1 MNSIPNEIFNFY
13 ILQTM
18 DIKSLFNLSLTN
30 KYFYDLLKDLKME
43 RVIEEY
49 GSLKA
54 PFRYPGFYGFPD
66 YFEIEAIPLYIRHYA
81 LFHLTGG
88 KKLEYTKL
96 DNGEIKLTNAEKI
109 KFDVRSYKLCISSA
123 FEIMGRFRMKMD
135 KKHSESQYLKFA
147 KHMMQLAIEIRGTC
161 QCLYFDFDFEPDDNG
176 FPNYLANTGARPKE
190 ILYDDDNELMSMS
203 FFRNDTIDEN
213 LIPKAKF
220 TPSLAYVFVKLF

>member
-1 MNSIPNEIFNFY
+1 MNSIPNDILQHV

-54 PFRYPGFYGFPD
+54 PFRDPGLYRHPSQP
-66 YFEIEAIPLYIRHYA
+66 FEIEIIPLYIRHYA

-96 DNGEIKLTNAEKI
+96 DNGEIKLTNAKTV
-109 KFDVRSYKLCISSA
+109 KFDIESYGLCISSV
-123 FEIMGRFRMKMD
+123 FEIMGRFRIKID
-135 KKHSESQYLKFA
+135 KKHSESNFLKIS
-147 KHMMQLAIEIRGTC
+147 KHFMQLHKQIHETC
-161 QCLYFDFDFEPDDNG
+161 QCFYFYEKPDNNG
-176 FPNYLANTGARPKE
+176 FLNFLAGAGAPPSAMLYQDDEKLLRLFRKE
-190 ILYDDDNELMSMS
+190 
-203 FFRNDTIDEN
+203 TINEN

-220 TPSLAYVFVKLF
+220 TPALAYVFVKIF